1 MNPAGQALLV
11 FQLEAQRYALHLAAV
26 RRVLPMMA
34 IEPLPG
40 APPVVSGVI
49 NVAGHVLPV
58 LDARRRFGLPA
69 RAPRLADVLIL
80 AQTHSHTQ
88 TPTRSFA
95 LAADGVL
102 GLVEQP
108 AGAITPAA
116 SISPRGSH
124 VSGVVKLDDGLVL
137 IHDVDTFL
145 AASEQAQLAAA
156 LAAEEA
162 GP

>member
-11 FQLEAQRYALHLAAV
+11 FQLETQRYALHLAAV

-49 NVAGHVLPV
+49 AVAGQVLPV
-58 LDARRRFGLPA
+58 LDARRRFGMPA
-69 RAPRLADVLIL
+69 RPPRLADVLIL
-80 AQTHSHTQ
+80 AHTHIHTR
-88 TPTRSFA
+88 TRARSFA

-116 SISPRGSH
+116 SISPQGSH

-145 AASEQAQLAAA
+145 AASEQAQLADA
-156 LAAEEA
+156 LAAEGT

>member
-11 FQLEAQRYALHLAAV
+11 FQLETQRDALHLAAV

-49 NVAGHVLPV
+49 AVAGQVLPV
-58 LDARRRFGLPA
+58 LDARRRFGMPA
-69 RAPRLADVLIL
+69 RPPRLADVLIL
-80 AQTHSHTQ
+80 AHTHTR
-88 TPTRSFA
+88 TPARSFA

-102 GLVEQP
+102 GLVEHP

-116 SISPRGSH
+116 SISPQGSH

-145 AASEQAQLAAA
+145 AASEQAQLADA
-156 LAAEEA
+156 LAAEGT